1 MTTVTDREIPART
14 NGAVPKLDSP
24 AVRAPARAR
33 IPVTQSADKIPG
45 VTGSITLAARRWW
58 AFTAR
63 PASIRALWRLSA
75 VELKRVPGKN
85 AGLAL
90 AWRISNWTDRLAMFA
105 FIAVAPTA
113 LTGPLR
119 WCAVRPTRRIAL
131 YLVTAALAATYT
143 LGRG

>member
-1 MTTVTDREIPART
+1 MTTVTDREVPART

-33 IPVTQSADKIPG
+33 IPVTQGGDKISRQA
-45 VTGSITLAARRWW
+45 GSITVAARRWW

-63 PASIRALWRLSA
+63 PASLRALWRLSA
-75 VELKRVPGKN
+75 VDPRRVPGRN
-85 AGLAL
+85 SGLTL
-90 AWRISNWTDRLAMFA
+90 AWHISNWSDRLLMFA
-105 FIAVAPTA
+105 LIAAAPTF

-119 WCAVRPTRRIAL
+119 WCATRPTRRWAL
-131 YLVTAALAATYT
+131 YIVTAALAVTYT